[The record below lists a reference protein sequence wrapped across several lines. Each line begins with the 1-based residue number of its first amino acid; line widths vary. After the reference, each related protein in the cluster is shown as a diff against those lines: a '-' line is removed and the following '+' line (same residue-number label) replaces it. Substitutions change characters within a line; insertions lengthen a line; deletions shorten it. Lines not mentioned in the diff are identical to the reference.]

1 MADTQATEQATEG
14 FEYADPLASDEA
26 VWALVGAVKNL
37 GDQKALERD
46 ASTGRYSN
54 ESVAA
59 MVDKHKTGLVYT
71 FLIPAGS
78 PTDIQPMSAAAKR
91 VASTEFVPATATS
104 AAVDPFDTEGGPW
117 FHVSANAGADADGVP
132 WVEAI
137 DGVDY
142 GFSRVD
148 NGHGN
153 NVYEIAPVVWQA
165 VEVLTNGNLL
175 VSWSDSR
182 FSGSQPNPKALL
194 PDGTL
199 RPYMLTPTYPMSID
213 ADGRPRSVSGAKVA
227 NRTTSHDSLV
237 DLCKTATTGY
247 SGMSVYDQWYI
258 NFHQLTKTLCKSS
271 QVDFPGCTDF
281 NIQVHPALAET
292 GVTRVVVTAEQAA
305 KIPVGASMMYG
316 TDTGTTCPDRG
327 AAAAYDVFD
336 GAVVGGK
343 ETLAD
348 GNVALLMDVA
358 KAFDTTVNTWLQSAP
373 WCTGNTDALV
383 GDGQV
388 AKDGKHPFKV
398 GGVETGLGLWEF
410 MGDTLFVSDGT
421 GFGIAVNPDTRNEKK
436 NAVADGV
443 TPTEACMPTA
453 DGYMLDI
460 QFVNG
465 LILGKG
471 LGGSATTGVGD
482 YFYFD
487 TSGGKVKGTIRLVR
501 FLGLLGDGSVAGLRY
516 ASSWNWSGGATWY
529 FVSRLS
535 ATGRS
540 RG

>member
-1 MADTQATEQATEG
+1 MADMQATEQATEG
-14 FEYADPLASDEA
+14 FEYADPLASDKA

-37 GDQKALERD
+37 GDQKSLERD

-104 AAVDPFDTEGGPW
+104 AAVDPFDAEGGPW

-148 NGHGN
+148 NGKGN
-153 NVYEIAPVVWQA
+153 NVFEVAPVVWQA
-165 VEVLTNGNLL
+165 VEVLANGNML
-175 VSWSDSR
+175 VSWSDTR
-182 FSGSQPNPKALL
+182 FTGSTPNPKAML

-227 NRTTSHDSLV
+227 NRTTSHDSLI
-237 DLCKTATTGY
+237 DQCKTATTGY
-247 SGMSVYDQWYI
+247 SGMSAYDQWYI

-281 NIQVHPALAET
+281 NIQIHPALAET

-358 KAFDTTVNTWLQSAP
+358 KAFDTTTNTWLQSAP
-373 WCTGNTDALV
+373 WSTGSTDALV

-398 GGVETGLGLWEF
+398 GGAETALGAWEVI
-410 MGDTLFVSDGT
+410 GDTLFVSDGT
-421 GFGIAVNPDTRNEKK
+421 GFGVAVNPDTRNEKK
-436 NAVADGV
+436 GAVATGC
-443 TPTEACMPTA
+443 TPSTACMPTKE
-453 DGYMLDI
+453 GYTLNL

-465 LILGKG
+465 LILPKDV
-471 LGGSATTGVGD
+471 GGSATTGTGD
-482 YFYFD
+482 YFYVSP
-487 TSGGKVKGTIRLVR
+487 TEAVTKGTIREVR
-501 FLGLLGDGSVAGLRY
+501 FLGYLGSGLRAGLRF
-516 ASSWNWSGGATWY
+516 AHAWTWSGWALWD

-535 ATGRS
+535 ATGRG

>member
-14 FEYADPLASDEA
+14 FEYADPLASDKA

-37 GDQKALERD
+37 GDQKSLERD

-117 FHVSANAGADADGVP
+117 FHVSANAGADVDGVP

-213 ADGRPRSVSGAKVA
+213 TEGRPRSISGAKVA
-227 NRTTSHDSLV
+227 NRVVSHDSLI
-237 DLCKTATTGY
+237 DQCKTATTGY
-247 SGMSVYDQWYI
+247 SGMSAYDQWYI

-271 QVDFPGCTDF
+271 QVDFPGCSDF
-281 NIQVHPALAET
+281 NVQIHPAIAET

-305 KIPVGASMMYG
+305 NIPVGASLMYG
-316 TDTGTTCPDRG
+316 TDTGTSCPDRG
-327 AAAAYDVFD
+327 ATAAYDVFD

-373 WCTGNTDALV
+373 WSTGSTDALV

-388 AKDGKHPFKV
+388 AKDGKHPFKA
-398 GGVETGLGLWEF
+398 GGVETALGAWEV

-421 GFGIAVNPDTRNEKK
+421 GFGVAVNPDTRNEKK
-436 NAVADGV
+436 GAVATGC
-443 TPTEACMPTA
+443 TPSAACMPTKE
-453 DGYMLDI
+453 GYTLNL
-460 QFVNG
+460 QFVDG
-465 LILGKG
+465 LILEKD
-471 LGGSATTGVGD
+471 LGGSATTGTGD
-482 YFYFD
+482 YFYINP
-487 TSGGKVKGTIRLVR
+487 TEAVTKGTIREVR
-501 FLGLLGDGSVAGLRY
+501 FLGGLWNGLRAGLRC
-516 ASSWNWSGGATWY
+516 ASARARSGWAVWDV
-529 FVSRLS
+529 VSRLS
-535 ATGRS
+535 VTGRG

>member
-104 AAVDPFDTEGGPW
+104 AAVDPFD
-117 FHVSANAGADADGVP
+117 
-132 WVEAI
+132 
-137 DGVDY
+137 
-142 GFSRVD
+142 
-148 NGHGN
+148 
-153 NVYEIAPVVWQA
+153 
-165 VEVLTNGNLL
+165 
-175 VSWSDSR
+175 
-182 FSGSQPNPKALL
+182 
-194 PDGTL
+194 
-199 RPYMLTPTYPMSID
+199 

-281 NIQVHPALAET
+281 NIQIHPALAET
-292 GVTRVVVTAEQAA
+292 GATRVVVTAEQAA

-373 WCTGNTDALV
+373 WNTGNTDALV

-443 TPTEACMPTA
+443 TPTAACMPTA

-501 FLGLLGDGSVAGLRY
+501 FLGSLWSGSDAGLRF
-516 ASSWNWSGGATWY
+516 ADSGCWSGWAARN

>member
-1 MADTQATEQATEG
+1 
-14 FEYADPLASDEA
+14 
-26 VWALVGAVKNL
+26 
-37 GDQKALERD
+37 
-46 ASTGRYSN
+46 
-54 ESVAA
+54 
-59 MVDKHKTGLVYT
+59 
-71 FLIPAGS
+71 
-78 PTDIQPMSAAAKR
+78 
-91 VASTEFVPATATS
+91 
-104 AAVDPFDTEGGPW
+104 
-117 FHVSANAGADADGVP
+117 
-132 WVEAI
+132 
-137 DGVDY
+137 
-142 GFSRVD
+142 
-148 NGHGN
+148 
-153 NVYEIAPVVWQA
+153 
-165 VEVLTNGNLL
+165 
-175 VSWSDSR
+175 
-182 FSGSQPNPKALL
+182 
-194 PDGTL
+194 
-199 RPYMLTPTYPMSID
+199 
-213 ADGRPRSVSGAKVA
+213 
-227 NRTTSHDSLV
+227 
-237 DLCKTATTGY
+237 
-247 SGMSVYDQWYI
+247 MSVYDQWYI

-281 NIQVHPALAET
+281 NIQIHPALAET

-348 GNVALLMDVA
+348 GNVARLMDVA

-443 TPTEACMPTA
+443 TPTAACMPTG

-501 FLGLLGDGSVAGLRY
+501 FLGNLWVGSDAGLRY
-516 ASSWNWSGGATWY
+516 ANSRNRSGRATWN
-529 FVSRLS
+529 FVSRQSVYKSLLAPCLPRPPLS
-535 ATGRS
+535 GGTRLSLTPLSEICPQGS
-540 RG
+540 RAGNRKANARMTDRKSFDL

>member
-1 MADTQATEQATEG
+1 M
-14 FEYADPLASDEA
+14 
-26 VWALVGAVKNL
+26 
-37 GDQKALERD
+37 
-46 ASTGRYSN
+46 
-54 ESVAA
+54 
-59 MVDKHKTGLVYT
+59 
-71 FLIPAGS
+71 
-78 PTDIQPMSAAAKR
+78 
-91 VASTEFVPATATS
+91 ASTEFVPATATS
-104 AAVDPFDTEGGPW
+104 AAVDPFDAEGGPW

-153 NVYEIAPVVWQA
+153 NVYEIVPVVWQA

-182 FSGSQPNPKALL
+182 FSGSQSNPKALL

-281 NIQVHPALAET
+281 NIQIHRARRDGRHARGRHRRAGGEDSR
-292 GVTRVVVTAEQAA
+292 GRVDDVRHH
-305 KIPVGASMMYG
+305 
-316 TDTGTTCPDRG
+316 TGTTCPDRG

-373 WCTGNTDALV
+373 WNTGNTDALV

-388 AKDGKHPFKV
+388 AKDGKHPFKA

-421 GFGIAVNPDTRNEKK
+421 ASASRS
-436 NAVADGV
+436 
-443 TPTEACMPTA
+443 TPTLAMRRRMPWR
-453 DGYMLDI
+453 
-460 QFVNG
+460 
-465 LILGKG
+465 
-471 LGGSATTGVGD
+471 TG
-482 YFYFD
+482 
-487 TSGGKVKGTIRLVR
+487 
-501 FLGLLGDGSVAGLRY
+501 
-516 ASSWNWSGGATWY
+516 
-529 FVSRLS
+529 
-535 ATGRS
+535 
-540 RG
+540 

>member
-14 FEYADPLASDEA
+14 FEYADPLASDKA

-281 NIQVHPALAET
+281 NIQIHPALAET

-305 KIPVGASMMYG
+305 VIPVGASMMYG

-388 AKDGKHPFKV
+388 AKDGKHPYKV

-421 GFGIAVNPDTRNEKK
+421 GFGVAVNPDTRNEKK

-443 TPTEACMPTA
+443 TPTAACMPTA

-487 TSGGKVKGTIRLVR
+487 TSGGKVKGTIRLVP
-501 FLGLLGDGSVAGLRY
+501 FLGSLWIGSRAGLRC
-516 ASSWNWSGGATWY
+516 AVSGVGSGGATWN

>member
-1 MADTQATEQATEG
+1 
-14 FEYADPLASDEA
+14 
-26 VWALVGAVKNL
+26 
-37 GDQKALERD
+37 
-46 ASTGRYSN
+46 
-54 ESVAA
+54 
-59 MVDKHKTGLVYT
+59 
-71 FLIPAGS
+71 
-78 PTDIQPMSAAAKR
+78 
-91 VASTEFVPATATS
+91 
-104 AAVDPFDTEGGPW
+104 
-117 FHVSANAGADADGVP
+117 
-132 WVEAI
+132 
-137 DGVDY
+137 
-142 GFSRVD
+142 
-148 NGHGN
+148 
-153 NVYEIAPVVWQA
+153 
-165 VEVLTNGNLL
+165 
-175 VSWSDSR
+175 
-182 FSGSQPNPKALL
+182 
-194 PDGTL
+194 
-199 RPYMLTPTYPMSID
+199 MLTPTYPMSID

-281 NIQVHPALAET
+281 NIQIHPALAET

-443 TPTEACMPTA
+443 TPTAACMPTA

-501 FLGLLGDGSVAGLRY
+501 FLGILWYGSLAGLRC
-516 ASSWNWSGGATWY
+516 ADSWHWSGWAAWN

>member
-1 MADTQATEQATEG
+1 MQVLPG
-14 FEYADPLASDEA
+14 
-26 VWALVGAVKNL
+26 
-37 GDQKALERD
+37 
-46 ASTGRYSN
+46 
-54 ESVAA
+54 
-59 MVDKHKTGLVYT
+59 GL
-71 FLIPAGS
+71 
-78 PTDIQPMSAAAKR
+78 
-91 VASTEFVPATATS
+91 
-104 AAVDPFDTEGGPW
+104 
-117 FHVSANAGADADGVP
+117 
-132 WVEAI
+132 
-137 DGVDY
+137 
-142 GFSRVD
+142 
-148 NGHGN
+148 
-153 NVYEIAPVVWQA
+153 
-165 VEVLTNGNLL
+165 
-175 VSWSDSR
+175 
-182 FSGSQPNPKALL
+182 
-194 PDGTL
+194 
-199 RPYMLTPTYPMSID
+199 
-213 ADGRPRSVSGAKVA
+213 
-227 NRTTSHDSLV
+227 
-237 DLCKTATTGY
+237 
-247 SGMSVYDQWYI
+247 
-258 NFHQLTKTLCKSS
+258 
-271 QVDFPGCTDF
+271 PGCTDF
-281 NIQVHPALAET
+281 NIQIHPALAET

-316 TDTGTTCPDRG
+316 TDTGITCPDRG

-358 KAFDTTVNTWLQSAP
+358 KAFNTTVNTWLQSAP

-443 TPTEACMPTA
+443 TPTAACMPTA

-501 FLGLLGDGSVAGLRY
+501 FLGDLWVRSRRPVFVTRTRGAGPVGPLGTSSPGFLLRAVAGGE
-516 ASSWNWSGGATWY
+516 S
-529 FVSRLS
+529 
-535 ATGRS
+535 GRS
-540 RG
+540 PERGLAPS

>member
-1 MADTQATEQATEG
+1 
-14 FEYADPLASDEA
+14 
-26 VWALVGAVKNL
+26 
-37 GDQKALERD
+37 
-46 ASTGRYSN
+46 
-54 ESVAA
+54 
-59 MVDKHKTGLVYT
+59 
-71 FLIPAGS
+71 
-78 PTDIQPMSAAAKR
+78 MSAAAKR

-213 ADGRPRSVSGAKVA
+213 TEGRPRSVSGAKVA

-305 KIPVGASMMYG
+305 KIP
-316 TDTGTTCPDRG
+316 
-327 AAAAYDVFD
+327 
-336 GAVVGGK
+336 
-343 ETLAD
+343 
-348 GNVALLMDVA
+348 
-358 KAFDTTVNTWLQSAP
+358 W
-373 WCTGNTDALV
+373 
-383 GDGQV
+383 
-388 AKDGKHPFKV
+388 
-398 GGVETGLGLWEF
+398 
-410 MGDTLFVSDGT
+410 
-421 GFGIAVNPDTRNEKK
+421 
-436 NAVADGV
+436 
-443 TPTEACMPTA
+443 
-453 DGYMLDI
+453 
-460 QFVNG
+460 
-465 LILGKG
+465 
-471 LGGSATTGVGD
+471 
-482 YFYFD
+482 
-487 TSGGKVKGTIRLVR
+487 VR
-501 FLGLLGDGSVAGLRY
+501 R
-516 ASSWNWSGGATWY
+516 
-529 FVSRLS
+529 
-535 ATGRS
+535 
-540 RG
+540 